1 MGLGLLRRGDFVK
14 FDIEISPYC
23 PHARVL
29 EGMEQISQNIDRSP
43 MKPPSSVAV
52 TMGAT
57 WVPNQP
63 KAAIS
68 RGQCSQI
75 RSFLVLSP
83 RARPVRLRYVGYSCI
98 LKLPLHAL
106 SLHERCGAGRGGA
119 KLPNEQLR
127 QRDRTTSAA
136 GGGNARA
143 AS

>member
-14 FDIEISPYC
+14 FDTEISPYC

-29 EGMEQISQNIDRSP
+29 QGMEQIRQNIDRST

-63 KAAIS
+63 KSAIS

-75 RSFLVLSP
+75 HSFFDLSP
-83 RARPVRLRYVGYSCI
+83 RGWTVRLRYVGYSCI
-98 LKLPLHAL
+98 LKLPLHVL
-106 SLHERCGAGRGGA
+106 RWHMVLFTDLGGVEG
-119 KLPNEQLR
+119 LFGL
-127 QRDRTTSAA
+127 
-136 GGGNARA
+136 ARPKGEPKRPP
-143 AS
+143 